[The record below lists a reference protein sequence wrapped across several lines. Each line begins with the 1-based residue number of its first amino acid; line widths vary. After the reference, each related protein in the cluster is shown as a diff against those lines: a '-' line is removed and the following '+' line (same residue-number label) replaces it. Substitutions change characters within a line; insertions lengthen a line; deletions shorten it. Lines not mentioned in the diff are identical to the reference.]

1 MGRAYVRADSSSLLH
16 LSHPIHP
23 WGGNLGG
30 ACAGAQSEQELRR
43 LINLSGEN
51 IKTMKRFFIHSKGQV
66 IVMYAGLVAALLGAA
81 ALCADVAVMY
91 VNSIQLQKAVDSAAI
106 AGATYLT
113 GIAFSGTAA
122 SGCTT
127 ANGYSDDAK
136 KAACTY
142 AYNNGIDP
150 SIDGISLNVTEPTST
165 TLTVTARHSGLPY
178 FFGKAIGLSSYN
190 VSVSS
195 TGQASLAV
203 GTVKL
208 GMFPVGLQCTAPCN
222 LSNLDPGQSVN
233 FGQKFV
239 GGLAPG
245 NWQFLAISGTGDS
258 VLGTNINNGSTG
270 SYTIG
275 SSLNSE
281 PGNKGNSSNVQGG
294 LASRLARCHSI
305 ADPCSASG
313 GNPSDIPA
321 GDACLVVVPAV
332 DYHGCTGSCSITVE
346 GFALIYLEAATTTGT
361 SINGCFVKA
370 VAADTITASGAPQ
383 LGAEMPP
390 ILIQ

>member
-1 MGRAYVRADSSSLLH
+1 M
-16 LSHPIHP
+16 
-23 WGGNLGG
+23 
-30 ACAGAQSEQELRR
+30 
-43 LINLSGEN
+43 
-51 IKTMKRFFIHSKGQV
+51 
-66 IVMYAGLVAALLGAA
+66 IVLYAGIVAAMLGAT
-81 ALCADVAVMY
+81 ALGSDVAVMY

-127 ANGYSDDAK
+127 ARGYSDDAQ

-150 SIDGISLNVTEPTST
+150 SIDGMTLAVTEPTST
-165 TLTVTARHSGLPY
+165 TLKVTAQRTGLPY
-178 FFGKAIGLSSYN
+178 YFGRVIGRSTYSI
-190 VSVSS
+190 SVTS
-195 TGQASLAV
+195 TGQASQAV
-203 GTVKL
+203 GTVKY
-208 GMFPVGLQCTAPCN
+208 GMFPVGLQCTDPCS
-222 LSNLDPGQSVN
+222 LSNMDPGQSVS
-233 FGQKFV
+233 FGSKFV

-245 NWQFLAISGTGDS
+245 NWQFLAIGGTGDS
-258 VLGTNINNGSTG
+258 VLGSNIDSGATA

-275 SSLNSE
+275 SSLQSE
-281 PGNKGNSSNVQGG
+281 PGNKGNSSNVRSG
-294 LASRLARCHSI
+294 LANRLSRCHSI

-313 GNPSDIPA
+313 GNPSNIPA

-332 DYHGCTGSCSITVE
+332 DYHGCTGSCSISVE
-346 GFALIYLEAATTTGT
+346 GFALIYLEPATTTGT

-370 VAADTITASGAPQ
+370 VAADTVTASGAPQ

-390 ILIQ
+390 VLIQ

>member
-1 MGRAYVRADSSSLLH
+1 MPRCKVGAWVAKTNH
-16 LSHPIHP
+16 LF
-23 WGGNLGG
+23 
-30 ACAGAQSEQELRR
+30 
-43 LINLSGEN
+43 GEN
-51 IKTMKRFFIHSKGQV
+51 IKTMKRFFIFRKGQV
-66 IVMYAGLVAALLGAA
+66 VVMYAGIVAVLLGAV
-81 ALCADVAVMY
+81 ALCADVALMY
-91 VNSIQLQKAVDSAAI
+91 VNNIQLQKAVDSAAI

-113 GIAFSGTAA
+113 GISFSQTAA

-127 ANGYSDDAK
+127 ANGYTDDAK

-150 SIDGISLNVTEPTST
+150 AVDGISLNVTEPSST
-165 TLTVTARHSGLPY
+165 TLKVSAQHTGLPFY
-178 FFGKAIGLSSYN
+178 FGKAIGLSTYN

-195 TGQASLAV
+195 TGQASQAV
-203 GTVKL
+203 GTVKM

-222 LSNLDPGQSVN
+222 LGNLDPGQAVN

-245 NWQFLAISGTGDS
+245 NWQFLAIGGTGDS
-258 VLGTNINNGSTG
+258 TLGTNIDQGTTA
-270 SYTIG
+270 SYTLG
-275 SSLNSE
+275 DPLTSE
-281 PGNKGNSSNVQGG
+281 PGNKGNSSNVRAG
-294 LASRLARCHSI
+294 LANRLARCHSI

-313 GNPSDIPA
+313 GNPANIPA

-346 GFALIYLEAATTTGT
+346 GFALIYLEPATTTGT

-370 VAADTITASGAPQ
+370 VAADTVTAAGAPQ

-390 ILIQ
+390 ILVQ

>member
-1 MGRAYVRADSSSLLH
+1 
-16 LSHPIHP
+16 
-23 WGGNLGG
+23 
-30 ACAGAQSEQELRR
+30 
-43 LINLSGEN
+43 
-51 IKTMKRFFIHSKGQV
+51 MKRFSLFPKGQMV
-66 IVMYAGLVAALLGAA
+66 VMYAGIVAALLGAT
-81 ALCADVAVMY
+81 ALGTDVAVMY

-106 AGATYLT
+106 AGATYLS

-150 SIDGISLNVTEPTST
+150 SISGISLSVTEPTSS
-165 TLTVTARHSGLPY
+165 TLQVSAQHSGLPY
-178 FFGKAIGLSSYN
+178 YFGRIVGRSSYT
-190 VSVSS
+190 VSVTS
-195 TGQASLAV
+195 TGQASQAV
-203 GTVKL
+203 GTVKY
-208 GMFPVGLQCTAPCN
+208 GMFPVGLQCTNPCT
-222 LSNLDPGQSVN
+222 LSNMDPGQSVS

-245 NWQFLAISGTGDS
+245 NWQFLAIGGTGDS
-258 VLGTNINNGSTG
+258 TLGTNIDNGTTG

-275 SSLNSE
+275 SALQSE
-281 PGNKGNSSNVQGG
+281 PGNKGNSSNVRAG
-294 LASRLARCHSI
+294 LSDRLSRCHSI
-305 ADPCSASG
+305 ADPCSANG
-313 GNPSDIPA
+313 GNPADIPA

-332 DYHGCTGSCSITVE
+332 DYHGCTGSCSMTVE
-346 GFALIYLEAATTTGT
+346 GFALIYLEPATTTGT

-390 ILIQ
+390 VLIQ

>member
-1 MGRAYVRADSSSLLH
+1 
-16 LSHPIHP
+16 
-23 WGGNLGG
+23 
-30 ACAGAQSEQELRR
+30 
-43 LINLSGEN
+43 
-51 IKTMKRFFIHSKGQV
+51 MKRIFLHSKGQMV
-66 IVMYAGLVAALLGAA
+66 VLYAGIVASMLGAT
-81 ALCADVAVMY
+81 ALGTDVAVMY

-127 ANGYSDDAK
+127 ANGYSDDAQ

-150 SIDGISLNVTEPTST
+150 SITGITLNVTEPTSS
-165 TLTVTARHSGLPY
+165 TLKVTAQHTGLPY
-178 FFGKAIGLSSYN
+178 YFGRVLGLSSYN
-190 VSVSS
+190 VSVTS
-195 TGQASLAV
+195 TGQASQAV
-203 GTVKL
+203 GTVKY
-208 GMFPVGLQCTAPCN
+208 GMFPVGLQCTDPCS
-222 LSNLDPGQSVN
+222 LSSMDPGQSVS
-233 FGQKFV
+233 FGTKFV

-245 NWQFLAISGTGDS
+245 NWQFLAIGGTGDS
-258 VLGTNINNGSTG
+258 TLGSNIDTG
-270 SYTIG
+270 ASPSYTIG
-275 SSLNSE
+275 NALTSE
-281 PGNKGNSSNVQGG
+281 PGNKGNSAPVRGG
-294 LASRLARCHSI
+294 LANRLNRCHSI
-305 ADPCSASG
+305 ADPCSAGG
-313 GNPSDIPA
+313 GNPSNIPA

-346 GFALIYLEAATTTGT
+346 GFALIYLEPATTTGT

-390 ILIQ
+390 VLIQ

>member
-1 MGRAYVRADSSSLLH
+1 
-16 LSHPIHP
+16 
-23 WGGNLGG
+23 
-30 ACAGAQSEQELRR
+30 
-43 LINLSGEN
+43 
-51 IKTMKRFFIHSKGQV
+51 MKRVFIFSKGQIAV
-66 IVMYAGLVAALLGAA
+66 LYAGIIASLLGAT
-81 ALCADVAVMY
+81 ALCSDVAVMY
-91 VNSIQLQKAVDSAAI
+91 ANHIQLQKAVDSAAI
-106 AGATYLT
+106 AGATYLS

-127 ANGYSDDAK
+127 ANGYADDAE

-150 SIDGISLNVTEPTST
+150 SITGITLNVTEPTST
-165 TLTVTARHSGLPY
+165 TLKVTAQHTGLPY
-178 FFGKAIGLSSYN
+178 YFGKAIGFSTYD

-195 TGQASLAV
+195 TGQASQAV
-203 GTVKL
+203 GTVKN
-208 GMFPVGLQCTAPCN
+208 GMFPVGLQCTAPCT
-222 LSNLDPGQSVN
+222 LSNMDPGQSVN

-245 NWQFLAISGTGDS
+245 NWQFLAIGATGDS
-258 VLGTNINNGSTG
+258 VLGSNIDNGVTG
-270 SYTIG
+270 SF
-275 SSLNSE
+275 SLGDPLQSE
-281 PGNKGNSSNVQGG
+281 PGNKGNSSNVQSG
-294 LASRLARCHSI
+294 LADRLSRCHSI

-332 DYHGCTGSCSITVE
+332 DYHGCTGSCTSLTRE

-390 ILIQ
+390 VLIQ